1 MSFHQCLLCYLSVCW
16 YISLSYYL
24 IFCLS
29 VCVCLSVYLSVCF
42 TSFWSSCKDYLLI
55 CGGCGTIFI
64 SQISGKLTDTGTEDK
79 AVYTTALALHWPFLY
94 TMLTT
99 GSKSFFSNLYPS
111 WAQITHTGA
120 TPQDFFKKR
129 ITVYWI
135 KYETH
140 FFLTSIHILDTEIW
154 SDLWTLRPGIVGASG
169 EACDDIRRFS
179 MTAHHSRWYLTIL
192 GDNRRFSMISDDSRS
207 ASPDAPTMP
216 GLNVHGSDHFPSSI
230 MYMEGRKKWVSNF
243 S

>member
-154 SDLWTLRPGIVGASG
+154 SDLWTLKKSGFQIKGISTHSSVLPPVSTLLSV
-169 EACDDIRRFS
+169 CLLVYLFVLLSDFLSVCVRLSVCLPVCLFYLFLKQLQRLF
-179 MTAHHSRWYLTIL
+179 AHMWWLW
-192 GDNRRFSMISDDSRS
+192 DNFYQSDFR
-207 ASPDAPTMP
+207 
-216 GLNVHGSDHFPSSI
+216 
-230 MYMEGRKKWVSNF
+230 
-243 S
+243 